1 MVKFKVIDTSEF
13 SLEENVIALSVD
25 IEGCFDGIAIALREG
40 VQRFEIVL
48 PNNNTIEV
56 DARYCDFGSWED
68 ES

>member
-1 MVKFKVIDTSEF
+1 MVKFKVIDASKF
-13 SLEENVIALSVD
+13 SLEENVIARSVD